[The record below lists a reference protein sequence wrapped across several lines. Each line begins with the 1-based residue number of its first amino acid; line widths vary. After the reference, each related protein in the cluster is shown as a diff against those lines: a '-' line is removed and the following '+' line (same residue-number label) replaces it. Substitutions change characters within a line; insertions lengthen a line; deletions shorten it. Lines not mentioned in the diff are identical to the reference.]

1 MTGKSNIWR
10 KNCPIGSSNP
20 TWTGLGSNAGFYTG
34 LL

>member
-10 KNCPIGSSNP
+10 KTCPSSTSNP
-20 TWTGLGSNAGFYTG
+20 TWTGLVSNAGFHTG